1 MDPNKQN
8 HSGLE
13 SSSKVLK
20 IPSAKKIK
28 TLLFDF
34 GDVFI
39 NLDKSATAKKLAD
52 FGLEDFNAEMNL
64 HNKSY
69 EVGDISSSSF
79 ISYYEN
85 KIQNASAEAIT
96 QAWNDILLDFPKYR
110 LSFLKEL
117 KKKGEFQ
124 LILLSNTNDL
134 HISWVKEHVEFYEEF
149 KSCFDAFYLSH
160 EIQLRKPN
168 SEIYE
173 FVLREH
179 HLKPEEVLFIDDT
192 KENTDA
198 AKTLGIKVWNINPA
212 IEDIT
217 TLFHSKKNLF

>member
-1 MDPNKQN
+1 MNPNKETL
-8 HSGLE
+8 SSL
-13 SSSKVLK
+13 SSSSEALK

-39 NLDKSATAKKLAD
+39 NLDKSATAEKLVE
-52 FGLEDFNAEMNL
+52 FGLEDFNDEMNL
-64 HNKSY
+64 HNQTY
-69 EVGDISSSSF
+69 EVGNISSNSF

-85 KIQNASAEAIT
+85 SIENASAEAIT
-96 QAWNDILLDFPKYR
+96 EAWNGILLDFPAHR
-110 LSFLKEL
+110 LDFLKEL
-117 KKKGEFQ
+117 KEKGEFQ

-134 HISWVKEHVEFYEEF
+134 HISWVKEHVKFYEEF

-160 EIQLRKPN
+160 EIHLRKPN

-173 FVLREH
+173 FILNRH
-179 HLKPEEVLFIDDT
+179 HLKPEEILFIDDT

-198 AKTLGIKVWNINPA
+198 AKNLGINVWNIDPA
-212 IEDIT
+212 TEDIT
-217 TLFHSKKNLF
+217 TLFTTNQQLF